1 MDRIQRIESPQPHE
15 RVWSVTPV
23 RKRDEEAERRATLE
37 HQVVELAAAS
47 DRAAARAA
55 EAGRAWAESE
65 AARQAERAA
74 RSMGEP
80 R

>member
-1 MDRIQRIESPQPHE
+1 MQERDAEIDRREELE
-15 RVWSVTPV
+15 R
-23 RKRDEEAERRATLE
+23 
-37 HQVVELAAAS
+37 QVVELAAAS
-47 DRAAARAA
+47 ERAAARAA

-74 RSMGEP
+74 RSLGEP